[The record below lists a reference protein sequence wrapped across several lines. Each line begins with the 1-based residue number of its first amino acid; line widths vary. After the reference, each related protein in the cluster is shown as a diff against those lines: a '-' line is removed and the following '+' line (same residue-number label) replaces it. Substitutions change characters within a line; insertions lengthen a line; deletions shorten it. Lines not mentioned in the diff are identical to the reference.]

1 MPKQD
6 TSSERFMGYVELAA
20 LDRPFVSKAEE
31 RRLLEQGI
39 SQFGLDSAEARGIVL
54 YAAQQNGIRLER
66 EVDGRMVPIL
76 DRFGGKRKKLG
87 KKKFREAAALY
98 NELAGGV
105 LSDEEARLY
114 VKQVM
119 EQNKFRPKRSMLM
132 SRRWYDKIGK
142 EKKPTSIMAAL
153 PFRTV

>member
-6 TSSERFMGYVELAA
+6 TSSERFMGYVELAG

-39 SQFGLDSAEARGIVL
+39 SQFGLDPAEARGIVL

-66 EVDGRMVPIL
+66 EVDGRMLPIL
-76 DRFGGKRKKLG
+76 DRFGGKRKKVA
-87 KKKFREAAALY
+87 KKKFREAASLY

-105 LSDEEARLY
+105 LTDEEARLY

-119 EQNKFRPKRSMLM
+119 EQNKFRPRRSMLM

-142 EKKPTSIMAAL
+142 EKKAGSVFAAL
-153 PFRTV
+153 PFRSV

>member
-39 SQFGLDSAEARGIVL
+39 SQFGLDPTEARGIVL

-105 LSDEEARLY
+105 LSEEEARLY

-142 EKKPTSIMAAL
+142 EKKPTSILAAL

>member
-1 MPKQD
+1 MPGQD
-6 TSSERFMGYVELAA
+6 NSSDRFMGYVELAGM
-20 LDRPFVSKAEE
+20 DRPFVSKAEE

-39 SQFGLDSAEARGIVL
+39 SQFGLDPNEARGILL
-54 YAAQQNGIRLER
+54 YAAQQNAIRMER

-76 DRFGGKRKKLG
+76 DRFGGKRKKVAKG
-87 KKKFREAAALY
+87 KFKEAASLY

-105 LSDEEARLY
+105 LTDEESRLY

-119 EQNKFRPKRSMLM
+119 EQNKFRPRRSMLM

-142 EKKPTSIMAAL
+142 DKKAGSLLAAL
-153 PFRTV
+153 PFRSV

>member
-39 SQFGLDSAEARGIVL
+39 SQFGLDPTEARGIVL
-54 YAAQQNGIRLER
+54 YAAQHNGIRLER

-142 EKKPTSIMAAL
+142 EKKPTSILAAL